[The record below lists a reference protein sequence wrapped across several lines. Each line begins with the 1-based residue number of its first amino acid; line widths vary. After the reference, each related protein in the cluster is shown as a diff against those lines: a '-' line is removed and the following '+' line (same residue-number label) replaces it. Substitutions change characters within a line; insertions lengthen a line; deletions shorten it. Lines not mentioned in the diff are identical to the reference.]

1 MLIESCFFNV
11 KIMYCK
17 DITIPLKK
25 NNPTSCLLEMSKHVS
40 NFININIKIWT
51 ELLYRARYYTY
62 YIKLKWRY
70 SALLTW
76 KISNLKKKKSDQ
88 LCLYVFIHN
97 WSILLTPSWLIQS
110 NKGSNVQSWPHVNF
124 HEHFMFVVL
133 TI

>member
-40 NFININIKIWT
+40 NFINTNIKIWT

-76 KISNLKKKKSDQ
+76 KISNLKKKNLINYASM
-88 LCLYVFIHN
+88 CLYITGRYFWHLLG
-97 WSILLTPSWLIQS
+97 WSNRIKDLRFKADHMSISMNTSCL
-110 NKGSNVQSWPHVNF
+110 
-124 HEHFMFVVL
+124 
-133 TI
+133 